1 LPGAPQT
8 LTLVAEAGS
17 LDLATE
23 FARKGARE
31 ASLPEQRIGELDLL
45 IEEILINLS
54 LHAYPDGSPGNFTIT
69 YSVPERGELRIE
81 FADQGREFDPLMA
94 VTPDLTAN
102 LSGRPV
108 GGLGIF
114 LIKSF
119 ANSLTYRR
127 EAGWNRLEFGISAGS

>member
-17 LDLATE
+17 LDRATE
-23 FARKGARE
+23 FARKGAGE
-31 ASLPEQRIGELDLL
+31 ANLPEQRIAELDLL
-45 IEEILINLS
+45 IEEILMNLS
-54 LHAYPDGSPGNFTIT
+54 LHAYPDGAPGNFTIT

-81 FADQGREFDPLMA
+81 FADQGREFDPLVA
-94 VTPDLTAN
+94 ATPDLTAD

-127 EAGWNRLEFGISAGS
+127 EAGWNRLAFGISAGS

>member
-45 IEEILINLS
+45 IEEILMNLS
-54 LHAYPDGSPGNFTIT
+54 LHAYPDGVPGNFTIT

-81 FADQGREFDPLMA
+81 FADQGREFDPLVA
-94 VTPDLTAN
+94 ATPDLTAD

-127 EAGWNRLEFGISAGS
+127 EAGWNRLAFGISADS